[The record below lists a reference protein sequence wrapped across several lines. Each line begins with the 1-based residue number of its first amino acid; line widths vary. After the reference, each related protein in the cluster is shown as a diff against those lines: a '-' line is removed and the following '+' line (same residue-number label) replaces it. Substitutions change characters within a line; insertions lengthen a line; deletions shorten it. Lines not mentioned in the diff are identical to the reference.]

1 MNVFYWSPHID
12 QVATVKAVIN
22 SAYALNLYSNK
33 RYVPHIINVAG
44 EWDQYLEE
52 LNEKKIELINLTKSK
67 AIKNKNFK
75 GFYKSRIIYFYIFIL
90 AFFPLLKL
98 LKKER
103 PEYLIAHLITP
114 LPLIINYLF
123 KLKTKFILRI
133 SGLPKLKNL
142 RLFIWKITLKK
153 IYLITCPTLA
163 TKEFISQSGIINHDK
178 VALLYDPA
186 LSPRLIQK
194 KKKLP
199 LKDFNLENFYLA
211 IGRLTKQKNFLF
223 LIKSFYQ
230 FNKDKK
236 NKLVII
242 GEGEERNKLEKF
254 IEKHNLNKTIY
265 LKGYQKNVFNYFK
278 MSKCFILSSLWED
291 PGFVILEAG
300 FSNKFVI
307 SSDCKNG
314 PKEILDDG
322 KNGILFK
329 SNDQVSLIQALEKFE
344 KLTKKEKFQYKLN
357 LKRKI
362 KNFSLLSHYKELNKL
377 LSSLYNF
384 Y

>member
-1 MNVFYWSPHID
+1 M
-12 QVATVKAVIN
+12 
-22 SAYALNLYSNK
+22 
-33 RYVPHIINVAG
+33 
-44 EWDQYLEE
+44 
-52 LNEKKIELINLTKSK
+52 NEKKIELINLTKSK